1 MNGCG
6 TGFTGTSMDGLGC
19 SNVEDPKSKEWKEA
33 AETSEFERVDRKLVD
48 FGGLQQIG
56 LFKVDGD
63 YFAISA
69 YCTHQQVPMVHGY
82 LDGHELMC
90 PLHGAR
96 YDIRSGEAL
105 ALPAMGPIRTF
116 NVKVEDRKILIE
128 V

>member
-1 MNGCG
+1 M
-6 TGFTGTSMDGLGC
+6 
-19 SNVEDPKSKEWKEA
+19 KEWMEA
-33 AETSEFERVDRKLVD
+33 AEVSDFDRTNRKLVD

-56 LFKVDGD
+56 LFKVDD
-63 YFAISA
+63 EFYAISA
-69 YCTHQQVPMVHGY
+69 YCTHQQVQMVHGY

-105 ALPAMGPIRTF
+105 ALPAMGPVKTF
-116 NVKVEDRKILIE
+116 NVKIEDQKIFIE